1 MAQDADRDSSQE
13 RTGGETADQQEGSDG
28 SVPEEACRVLPLK
41 VGLEA
46 TDEVLTVLSAA
57 GMNALPDPDGDPP
70 RWTIVEVDADSTDE
84 AAGKIRNVLG
94 DVPIEP
100 AE

>member
-1 MAQDADRDSSQE
+1 M
-13 RTGGETADQQEGSDG
+13 
-28 SVPEEACRVLPLK
+28 
-41 VGLEA
+41 
-46 TDEVLTVLSAA
+46 LSAA